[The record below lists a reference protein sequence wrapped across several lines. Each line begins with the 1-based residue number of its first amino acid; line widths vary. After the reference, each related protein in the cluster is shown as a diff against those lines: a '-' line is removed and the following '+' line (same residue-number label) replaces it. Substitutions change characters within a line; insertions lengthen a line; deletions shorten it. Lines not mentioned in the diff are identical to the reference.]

1 MAEDTKE
8 GTPEDLIDILGFNLA
23 AKRDAEEWKLRDNQ
37 YKAPFAVASLSGF
50 RDPNRLINPEDLTGD
65 VYDSGIFYEMRQ
77 ADPIISSIMD
87 FRRDSVGS
95 LDYEIVPRCDEPTL
109 PQQMAA
115 KAVDWYLRNIP
126 YMGLKEFISHAYDE
140 VFSYGFALYEMH
152 IPEEGPDAGKLCLY
166 HIPSFQTDWF
176 NLDKETRTRLESV
189 RIDTGDGLKTIDA
202 RKLVWF
208 GDMQYPGNF
217 WGKSDLRKVMSTFT
231 AKKQDL
237 QSYLA
242 LRRLQQGIL
251 YFKENGEY
259 PNNAASWQ
267 VAKSYFTQYFQGKP
281 SPLILNAGMDLEYL
295 NVTIPGVDN
304 YSATASYFDAIIR
317 ESLGASLKNLGIG
330 GNSGAYALG
339 KELAISDADQF
350 TAHVEDFL
358 MMLNGANAP
367 ESNLLQ
373 VITDLC
379 GFDARTDTPQIIVR
393 NNVEHDISESIEKL
407 VQLFAAGI
415 MEKKDLPED
424 LVNRL
429 LKELGL
435 ADESEMGIIE

>member
-8 GTPEDLIDILGFNLA
+8 EVIDILGYNLA
-23 AKRDAEEWKLRDNQ
+23 AKRDAEEIELRDNQ
-37 YKAPFAVASLSGF
+37 YKAPFAVASLQGF

-65 VYDSGIFYEMRQ
+65 IYSSGIYYEMRQ
-77 ADPIISSIMD
+77 ADPIIASIMD

-95 LDYEIVPRCDEPTL
+95 LDYEIVPRREDPTL
-109 PQQMAA
+109 NQQMAA
-115 KAVDWYLRNIP
+115 QAVNYYMRHIP

-152 IPEEGPDAGKLCLY
+152 IPEEGPDKGKMCLY
-166 HIPSFQTDWF
+166 HIPSFQVDWF

-217 WGKSDLRKVMSTFT
+217 WGKSDLRKIMSTFT

-259 PNNAASWQ
+259 PNNAASWA
-267 VAKSYFTQYFQGKP
+267 VAKAYFTQYYQGKP

-304 YSATASYFDAIIR
+304 YSATASYFDALMR

-350 TAHVEDFL
+350 TAHVDDFL
-358 MMLNGANAP
+358 MMINGENAP

-373 VITDLC
+373 VITELT
-379 GFDARTDTPQIIVR
+379 GFSAYTDTPKIVVH
-393 NNVEHDISESIEKL
+393 NNVSQDISVSIDKL
-407 VQLFAAGI
+407 VQLFQAKI
-415 MEKKDLPED
+415 MERKDLPED
-424 LVNRL
+424 LIDRVL
-429 LKELGL
+429 TELGL
-435 ADESEMGIIE
+435 KAEITE